1 MIHDRLRSRQ
11 IFSTTCGVNMVYFQ
25 KWKMALG
32 GAAILLCLGAFCNK
46 YGLSCAVAADKPT
59 LTSAVMCEDV
69 QERQPI
75 VEGVVFSIGIGRVV
89 CYTLF
94 DPVPEKTFITHNWY
108 NRDNLST
115 KIKLLLQPP
124 RWTTYSAIQL
134 RESDKGPWRVEITD
148 SEGRILQVLRFS
160 VTE

>member
-1 MIHDRLRSRQ
+1 
-11 IFSTTCGVNMVYFQ
+11 MVCMH
-25 KWKMALG
+25 KWMMTLG
-32 GAAILLCLGAFCNK
+32 SAGMLLCLCTFCGK
-46 YGLSCAVAADKPT
+46 DGVGWAVAADQPVI
-59 LTSAVMCEDV
+59 TSAVMCEDV
-69 QERQPI
+69 QDRQP
-75 VEGVVFSIGIGRVV
+75 VNEGVVFSIGIGRIC

-94 DPVPEKTFITHNWY
+94 DVVTEKTYITHNWY

-115 KIKLLLQPP
+115 KIKLPLHPP

-134 RESDKGPWRVEITD
+134 RETDKGPWRVEITD

>member
-1 MIHDRLRSRQ
+1 MH
-11 IFSTTCGVNMVYFQ
+11 
-25 KWKMALG
+25 KWMLTLG
-32 GAAILLCLGAFCNK
+32 SAGMLLCLCTF
-46 YGLSCAVAADKPT
+46 YGKDGVGWAVAADQPVI
-59 LTSAVMCEDV
+59 TSAVMCEDV
-69 QERQPI
+69 QDRLP
-75 VEGVVFSIGIGRVV
+75 VNEGVVFSIGIGRIC

-94 DPVPEKTFITHNWY
+94 DVVTEKTYITHNWY

-115 KIKLLLQPP
+115 KIKLPLHPP

-134 RESDKGPWRVEITD
+134 RETDKGPWRVEIID

>member
-1 MIHDRLRSRQ
+1 
-11 IFSTTCGVNMVYFQ
+11 MVYFQ
-25 KWKMALG
+25 KWKMVLG
-32 GAAILLCLGAFCNK
+32 SAAILLYLGAFCDK
-46 YGLSCAVAADKPT
+46 DCLSLAVAADKLI

-69 QERQPI
+69 QERQPLY
-75 VEGVVFSIGIGRVV
+75 EGVVFSIGIGKVF

-94 DPVPEKTFITHNWY
+94 DSVPEKTHITHNWY

-148 SEGRILQVLRFS
+148 SEGQILQVLRFS

>member
-1 MIHDRLRSRQ
+1 
-11 IFSTTCGVNMVYFQ
+11 MVYYT

-32 GAAILLCLGAFCNK
+32 GAAILLCLGAFCDK
-46 YGLSCAVAADKPT
+46 GGLNWAVAADKLT
-59 LTSAVMCEDV
+59 LTSAVMSEDV
-69 QERQPI
+69 QERQPLY
-75 VEGVVFSIGIGRVV
+75 EGVVFSIGIGKVF

-94 DPVPEKTFITHNWY
+94 DPVPEKTVITHNWY

-115 KIKLLLQPP
+115 KIKLPLQPP

-148 SEGRILQVLRFS
+148 SEGQILQILRFS
-160 VTE
+160 VTD

>member
-1 MIHDRLRSRQ
+1 MMHYL
-11 IFSTTCGVNMVYFQ
+11 
-25 KWKMALG
+25 KWKTVLW
-32 GAAILLCLGAFCNK
+32 GAAILLCLGAFYDK
-46 YGLSCAVAADKPT
+46 TGLCPAVAASKLI

-69 QERQPI
+69 QDRQPLN
-75 VEGVVFSIGIGRVV
+75 EGVVFPIGIGKVF
-89 CYTLF
+89 CYTVF
-94 DPVPEKTFITHNWY
+94 DEVPENTFIMHNWY

-115 KIKLLLQPP
+115 KIKLPLQPP

-148 SEGRILQVLRFS
+148 SEGRVLQILRFS

>member
-1 MIHDRLRSRQ
+1 
-11 IFSTTCGVNMVYFQ
+11 MVYFK

-32 GAAILLCLGAFCNK
+32 GVAIVLCLGAFCDK
-46 YGLSCAVAADKPT
+46 YGLSMAAAADKLM

-69 QERQPI
+69 QDRQPLY
-75 VEGVVFSIGIGRVV
+75 EGVVFSVGIGKVF

-94 DPVPEKTFITHNWY
+94 DPVPEKTVITHNWY
-108 NRDNLST
+108 NRDSLST
-115 KIKLLLQPP
+115 IIKLSLHPP

-148 SEGRILQVLRFS
+148 SEGRILQILRFS

>member
-1 MIHDRLRSRQ
+1 
-11 IFSTTCGVNMVYFQ
+11 MVYFQ
-25 KWKMALG
+25 KWKMVP
-32 GAAILLCLGAFCNK
+32 GAVAILLFLCVFSDK
-46 YGLSCAVAADKPT
+46 DGLSRAVAADQLI

-69 QERQPI
+69 RERQP
-75 VEGVVFSIGIGRVV
+75 VNEGVLFSIAAGRVV
-89 CYTLF
+89 CFTLF
-94 DPVPEKTFITHNWY
+94 DPVTEKTYITHNWY

-115 KIKLLLQPP
+115 KIKLPLMPP

-148 SEGRILQVLRFS
+148 SDGQILQILRFS

>member
-1 MIHDRLRSRQ
+1 M
-11 IFSTTCGVNMVYFQ
+11 MYFP
-25 KWKMALG
+25 KWKTVLW
-32 GAAILLCLGAFCNK
+32 GAAILLCFGAFADK
-46 YGLSCAVAADKPT
+46 IVLSRAVAANKPS
-59 LTSAVMCEDV
+59 LTAAVMCEDV
-69 QERQPI
+69 QDRQPLN
-75 VEGVVFSIGIGRVV
+75 EGVVFSIGIGKVF
-89 CYTLF
+89 CYTVF
-94 DPVPEKTFITHNWY
+94 DAVPENTYVTHNWY

-115 KIKLLLQPP
+115 KIKLQLQAP

>member
-1 MIHDRLRSRQ
+1 
-11 IFSTTCGVNMVYFQ
+11 MVYFQ
-25 KWKMALG
+25 KWKVIIWG
-32 GAAILLCLGAFCNK
+32 VAILLCLGAFCDK
-46 YGLSCAVAADKPT
+46 GGLGGAASAEKPVIS
-59 LTSAVMCEDV
+59 SAVLCEDV
-69 QERQPI
+69 QERQPLY
-75 VEGVVFSIGIGRVV
+75 EGVVFSIGIGKIF

-108 NRDNLST
+108 NRDNLTT
-115 KIKLLLQPP
+115 KIKLSLQPP

>member
-1 MIHDRLRSRQ
+1 
-11 IFSTTCGVNMVYFQ
+11 MVYFQ
-25 KWKMALG
+25 KWKMVPG
-32 GAAILLCLGAFCNK
+32 VVAILLFLCVFSDK
-46 YGLSCAVAADKPT
+46 DGLSRAVAADQLI

-69 QERQPI
+69 RERQP
-75 VEGVVFSIGIGRVV
+75 VNEGVLFSIAAGRVV
-89 CYTLF
+89 CFTLF
-94 DPVPEKTFITHNWY
+94 DPVPEKTYITHNWY

-115 KIKLLLQPP
+115 KIKLPLMPP

-148 SEGRILQVLRFS
+148 SDGQILQILRFS

>member
-1 MIHDRLRSRQ
+1 
-11 IFSTTCGVNMVYFQ
+11 MVYFN

-32 GAAILLCLGAFCNK
+32 GVAILLCLGAFCDKN
-46 YGLSCAVAADKPT
+46 GLSRAAAADKLI

-69 QERQPI
+69 QDRLPLY
-75 VEGVVFSIGIGRVV
+75 EGVVFSIGIGRVV

-94 DPVPEKTFITHNWY
+94 DPVPEKTHIMHNWY
-108 NRDNLST
+108 NRENLST
-115 KIKLLLQPP
+115 KIKLSLQPP
-124 RWTTYSAIQL
+124 GWTTYSAIQL

-148 SEGRILQVLRFS
+148 SDGRLLQVLRFS

>member
-1 MIHDRLRSRQ
+1 M
-11 IFSTTCGVNMVYFQ
+11 MYFQ
-25 KWKMALG
+25 KWKMVLG
-32 GAAILLCLGAFCNK
+32 GAAILLCLGAFCNNSV
-46 YGLSCAVAADKPT
+46 LSRAADSDKLI

-69 QERQPI
+69 QDRQPLN
-75 VEGVVFSIGIGRVV
+75 EGVVFSIGIGRVC
-89 CYTLF
+89 CYTTF
-94 DPVPEKTFITHNWY
+94 EAVPDKTYITHNWY

-115 KIKLLLQPP
+115 KIKLPIQPP

-148 SEGRILQVLRFS
+148 SDGRMLQILRFS

>member
-1 MIHDRLRSRQ
+1 
-11 IFSTTCGVNMVYFQ
+11 MVYFQ
-25 KWKMALG
+25 KWMMTLG
-32 GAAILLCLGAFCNK
+32 SAGLLFCLGAFCDKN
-46 YGLSCAVAADKPT
+46 GMNTAAAADQLM

-69 QERQPI
+69 QERQP
-75 VEGVVFSIGIGRVV
+75 VNEGVVFSIGIGRIC

-94 DPVPEKTFITHNWY
+94 DMVAEKTHIIHNWY

-115 KIKLLLQPP
+115 KIKLPLHPP

>member
-1 MIHDRLRSRQ
+1 ML
-11 IFSTTCGVNMVYFQ
+11 YFQ
-25 KWKMALG
+25 KWMMALG
-32 GAAILLCLGAFCNK
+32 GAAILLCLCDFCVK
-46 YGLSCAVAADKPT
+46 DGLSGAAAAEKPI
-59 LTSAVMCEDV
+59 LTTAVMCEDV
-69 QERQPI
+69 QDRQPLY
-75 VEGVVFSIGIGRVV
+75 EGVVFSIGIGRVF

-94 DPVPEKTFITHNWY
+94 DPVPEKTVVTHNWY

-115 KIKLLLQPP
+115 KIKLSLQPP

>member
-1 MIHDRLRSRQ
+1 
-11 IFSTTCGVNMVYFQ
+11 MVYFQ
-25 KWKMALG
+25 KWMMMLG
-32 GAAILLCLGAFCNK
+32 GVGLFLCLSAFSDK
-46 YGLSCAVAADKPT
+46 DGLRTAVAADQ
-59 LTSAVMCEDV
+59 LAVTSAVMCEDV
-69 QERQPI
+69 QERQP
-75 VEGVVFSIGIGRVV
+75 VNEGVVFSIGIGRIC

-94 DPVPEKTFITHNWY
+94 DVVPDKTHITHNWY

-115 KIKLLLQPP
+115 KIKLPLHPP

-134 RESDKGPWRVEITD
+134 RETDKGPWRVEITD

>member
-1 MIHDRLRSRQ
+1 M
-11 IFSTTCGVNMVYFQ
+11 
-25 KWKMALG
+25 G
-32 GAAILLCLGAFCNK
+32 GAVILLCLGAFCDTDCLNR
-46 YGLSCAVAADKPT
+46 AAAADKLT
-59 LTSAVMCEDV
+59 LTSAAMCEDV
-69 QERQPI
+69 QERLPLY
-75 VEGVVFSIGIGRVV
+75 EGVVFSIGIGKVF

-94 DPVPEKTFITHNWY
+94 DPVPEKTVITHNWY

-115 KIKLLLQPP
+115 KIKLPLQTP

>member
-1 MIHDRLRSRQ
+1 
-11 IFSTTCGVNMVYFQ
+11 MVYFK

-32 GAAILLCLGAFCNK
+32 GAVTLLCLGAFCDLI
-46 YGLSCAVAADKPT
+46 GPGVAVAADKPI

-69 QERQPI
+69 QDRQPLY
-75 VEGVVFSIGIGRVV
+75 EGVVFSIGIGRVF

-94 DPVPEKTFITHNWY
+94 DPVPEKTVITHNWY

-115 KIKLLLQPP
+115 KIKLSLQPP
-124 RWTTYSAIQL
+124 RWTTYSVIQL

>member
-1 MIHDRLRSRQ
+1 
-11 IFSTTCGVNMVYFQ
+11 MVYFQ
-25 KWKMALG
+25 KWKMVIG
-32 GAAILLCLGAFCNK
+32 GGVILLCLGAFYDNN
-46 YGLSCAVAADKPT
+46 GLSGATVAEKPI
-59 LTSAVMCEDV
+59 LISAVMCEDV
-69 QERQPI
+69 QDRQPI
-75 VEGVVFSIGIGRVV
+75 SEGVVFSIGMGRVV
-89 CYTLF
+89 CHTVF

-115 KIKLLLQPP
+115 KIKLQLLPP

-148 SEGRILQVLRFS
+148 SEDRVLQILRFS

>member
-1 MIHDRLRSRQ
+1 MCYPILSLRYILIRLLA
-11 IFSTTCGVNMVYFQ
+11 
-25 KWKMALG
+25 MAVVIGMLSNAI
-32 GAAILLCLGAFCNK
+32 AATPAELISETSPHPVLLN
-46 YGLSCAVAADKPT
+46 
-59 LTSAVMCEDV
+59 AVMCEDV
-69 QERQPI
+69 QEHQPLYA
-75 VEGVVFSIGIGRVV
+75 GVVFSIGIGKVY

-94 DPVPEKTFITHNWY
+94 DQVPERTHITHNWY

-115 KIKLLLQPP
+115 KIKLILHPP

>member
-1 MIHDRLRSRQ
+1 
-11 IFSTTCGVNMVYFQ
+11 MVYFQ
-25 KWKMALG
+25 KWKVIIWG
-32 GAAILLCLGAFCNK
+32 VAILLCLGAFCDK
-46 YGLSCAVAADKPT
+46 GGLSWASSAEKLVIS
-59 LTSAVMCEDV
+59 SAVLCEDV
-69 QERQPI
+69 QERQPLY
-75 VEGVVFSIGIGRVV
+75 EGVVFSIGIGKIF

-94 DPVPEKTFITHNWY
+94 DPVPEKTNITHNWY
-108 NRDNLST
+108 NRDNLTT
-115 KIKLLLQPP
+115 KIKLSLQPP